1 MAILFGLWLVV
12 FGMRDAFWEL
22 AIVDTATIP
31 ASGGDDVSASEGPVN
46 PPKP

>member
-22 AIVDTATIP
+22 AIV
-31 ASGGDDVSASEGPVN
+31 GYGDHPGQRWG
-46 PPKP
+46 